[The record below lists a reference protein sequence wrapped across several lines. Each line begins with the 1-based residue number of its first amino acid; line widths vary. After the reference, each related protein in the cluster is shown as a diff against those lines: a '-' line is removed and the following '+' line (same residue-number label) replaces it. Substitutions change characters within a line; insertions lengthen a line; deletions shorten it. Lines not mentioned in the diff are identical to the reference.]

1 MDTRIWTDNCS
12 RCMRTCAPSA
22 TVLEGTGR
30 VDAYSCGCGY
40 EWTTARMVSAYE
52 GFEFA
57 KVEEPIR

>member
-1 MDTRIWTDNCS
+1 
-12 RCMRTCAPSA
+12 MRTCAPSA